1 MNFIPCQLLE
11 EDSRFHI
18 DTGDFNIPIPDWIA
32 SNLGSSEEKK
42 LVFGIRPEDIYEKGP
57 GQEPS
62 IERPIIRAKVNVVEP
77 LGKEISLDVSTGANS
92 LTVLLGAETKARPH
106 QDIDLTLNLDK
117 AHLFRREGGEAI
129 V

>member
-1 MNFIPCQLLE
+1 M
-11 EDSRFHI
+11 
-18 DTGDFNIPIPDWIA
+18 DTGDFSIPLPDWIA
-32 SNLGSSEEKK
+32 AKLGFSEEKK
-42 LVFGIRPEDIYEKGP
+42 LVFGIRPEDMYERGP

-77 LGKEISLDVSTGANS
+77 LGKEISLDVSTGAHS

-106 QDIDLTLNLDK
+106 HDIDLTINMDK